1 MLNGTVR
8 LSSQLDC
15 DIFLRYD
22 IEKRPRAVYC
32 DAGKYVA
39 TIKSDHSIESLSSEV
54 AESELDLSNEETLF
68 QLVDI

>member
-1 MLNGTVR
+1 M
-8 LSSQLDC
+8 
-15 DIFLRYD
+15 
-22 IEKRPRAVYC
+22 EKRLRAVYC